1 MRSPGEAAA
10 AAPLPQSRRRLS
22 RLPSP
27 RRGIDR
33 APSPRPRTLSKTQPT
48 WWRRTATY
56 NPSLTA
62 GVGGG
67 KKIKREKKRFAQNLF
82 FYAACVQISTWF
94 KEERYISIELRKK
107 KSLCPWLCLMAFRCQ
122 FLCWCFLYSDVR
134 YVYLCTEAAD
144 RDVNKLYICKFEL
157 WELVG
162 KYFAI
167 EPINNSMQTHVTHTN
182 SHILDVQRRYM
193 TWWKKCVSSG
203 SLLPLSKKKKKNAFF
218 SSVMFIY
225 LIFRAGI

>member
-107 KSLCPWLCLMAFRCQ
+107 KRVYVRDFALWLSDANSCVDVFFILMYDMYIFALKLLIEMLISCIF
-122 FLCWCFLYSDVR
+122 
-134 YVYLCTEAAD
+134 
-144 RDVNKLYICKFEL
+144 VNLNCENL
-157 WELVG
+157 SE
-162 KYFAI
+162 
-167 EPINNSMQTHVTHTN
+167 N
-182 SHILDVQRRYM
+182 ILQ
-193 TWWKKCVSSG
+193 
-203 SLLPLSKKKKKNAFF
+203 
-218 SSVMFIY
+218 
-225 LIFRAGI
+225 